1 MMSNEEAAAHFI
13 GLIGQKMIV
22 LLDNVDIADEDF
34 VDTLEM
40 LDDDLSNL
48 ISEIT
53 HLKAAA
59 SEIMMLEAIF
69 DKS

>member
-13 GLIGQKMIV
+13 ALIGQKMLV

-40 LDDDLSNL
+40 LDDDLSHL

-53 HLKAAA
+53 SLKAAA
-59 SEIMMLEAIF
+59 SEIMMLESMF
-69 DKS
+69 EL